1 MVGYVKKVLI
11 CILTCTKNKI
21 QMRQKIKREER
32 VGKYKYRNEKDFL
45 GMISNAA
52 TIRKGLT
59 NLITLKECQY
69 VKQNKK
75 VRGK

>member
-11 CILTCTKNKI
+11 CILTCII

-52 TIRKGLT
+52 AIRKGLK
-59 NLITLKECQY
+59 NLVTLKEYQY

>member
-1 MVGYVKKVLI
+1 
-11 CILTCTKNKI
+11 
-21 QMRQKIKREER
+21 MRQKIKREER

-52 TIRKGLT
+52 TIRKGLK

-69 VKQNKK
+69 MKQNKK